1 MLKKRHTDVI
11 WQKHFKMSIHKI
23 LWHLK
28 HIKLN
33 HLTFA
38 WFYLM
43 RLNLFMFPDIFLVSS
58 LVRNCSAR
66 LAAFGLDLGLWT
78 PACQVENIT
87 ILVVTSCRYK
97 IAFQNNREEF
107 HLQHIVLQF
116 YIPLNINFNFRTSY
130 LFVS

>member
-1 MLKKRHTDVI
+1 MILTDDVDL
-11 WQKHFKMSIHKI
+11 FK
-23 LWHLK
+23 
-28 HIKLN
+28 
-33 HLTFA
+33 
-38 WFYLM
+38 
-43 RLNLFMFPDIFLVSS
+43 FPDIFLVSS

>member
-1 MLKKRHTDVI
+1 MYYMYLELLWAHTRSCKSTPALRLSKNYEVGG
-11 WQKHFKMSIHKI
+11 MS
-23 LWHLK
+23 
-28 HIKLN
+28 
-33 HLTFA
+33 
-38 WFYLM
+38 
-43 RLNLFMFPDIFLVSS
+43 
-58 LVRNCSAR
+58 
-66 LAAFGLDLGLWT
+66 LGLWT
-78 PACQVENIT
+78 RACQIENIT